1 MEITGDTIKHL
12 SQLARL
18 HFSEEEIEKMKED
31 FARMLEFVD
40 KLKELDVKDIDP
52 LIYMN
57 EENTLFWRE
66 DVAGKEVSKEDA
78 LKNAPDKDSDYF
90 IVPKVLEK

>member
-1 MEITGDTIKHL
+1 MEITDDTIKHL

-18 HFSEEEIEKMKED
+18 HFSEEEIETMKED

>member
-1 MEITGDTIKHL
+1 MEITDDTIKHL

>member
-1 MEITGDTIKHL
+1 MEITDDTIKHL

-66 DVAGKEVSKEDA
+66 DVAGGEVSKEEA

>member
-1 MEITGDTIKHL
+1 MEITDDTIKHL

-40 KLKELDVKDIDP
+40 KLKELDVKDIAP

-57 EENTLFWRE
+57 EENTLLWRE

>member
-1 MEITGDTIKHL
+1 MEITDDTIKHL
-12 SQLARL
+12 SHLARL

-40 KLKELDVKDIDP
+40 KLKDLDVKDIDP

-57 EENTLFWRE
+57 EENTLLWRE